1 MRALGAFRA
10 GDGGG
15 ETAGTS
21 VWSAA
26 LPGTATARLPN
37 GTFLLPFYPVWAL
50 LESLQRK
57 YFAFTAGCEV
67 EAVDGE
73 VEHPEGMPLA
83 RRRLV
88 SFFFLF
94 FSVIICETPSE
105 GGRAQGNAGQSLG
118 DVAGGEQRAAMC
130 FGERE
135 RCGSRLPKSKG
146 RGRCRSA
153 ACGDA
158 EWLGTTLAGM
168 GMALAS
174 PRFEVEVGPILLPLC
189 GFWVISP
196 LGAMAQE
203 AACGRRFPSLASLFP
218 ILHLP
223 LLPDAVPRG

>member
-1 MRALGAFRA
+1 MVVGRQRAKACDRLPCLARP
-10 GDGGG
+10 
-15 ETAGTS
+15 
-21 VWSAA
+21 
-26 LPGTATARLPN
+26 LPGFQMGLFSFLSTRFGHCLSLYNINISRSRQAARWKRWTGKLSILK
-37 GTFLLPFYPVWAL
+37 GCCLLV
-50 LESLQRK
+50 
-57 YFAFTAGCEV
+57 AGWC
-67 EAVDGE
+67 
-73 VEHPEGMPLA
+73 L
-83 RRRLV
+83 
-88 SFFFLF
+88 FFFVF
-94 FSVIICETPSE
+94 FFPVIICETPSE
-105 GGRAQGNAGQSLG
+105 GGRAQDNAGQSLS
-118 DVAGGEQRAAMC
+118 DVAGSEQRAAMC

-174 PRFEVEVGPILLPLC
+174 PRFEVEVGPILLPPC